1 VGLLEDILPP
11 GFRFAPFRPLT
22 HISLDMR
29 VFMFALAVSG
39 ITALLCGLAPALS
52 AQRHDLNEPLKE
64 GGGRG
69 ATQTGGKRVRHALV
83 MAEVALTLVVLVA
96 AGLMIDSVSRLLGVE
111 PGFKPHN
118 VVRMDITTP
127 QVNLY
132 YSPPVNPRFCQQIEE
147 NIGAVPG
154 VLSASAAS
162 HLPFEGM
169 ASRGLT
175 IEGEPDPGPEHQPG
189 AKYSIACPNYLRTM
203 GVSLLAGREFT
214 DRDTADAPGVIV
226 ISEAM
231 ARRYWPKKD
240 ALGARV
246 KIGRF
251 DSDAPWLT
259 IVGIARDVRTRGLD
273 RQPPVEFFRPFMQAG
288 WPTMTIVV
296 RTNANALS
304 FAEPIKAAV
313 ALTNPDVPVS
323 DVETLDSVLES
334 SVASRRF
341 PMLLLSAFAGL
352 GLVLAAVGIYGV
364 VAYGVTQQTHEI
376 GIRMA
381 FGARP
386 ADVLRLVVGA
396 SMVWTLSGVVIG
408 ILGSLGAT
416 KLLVGLLFGVSAK
429 DPFVLAGVALLLTF
443 VALLAT
449 VIPARRAMRVDPMV
463 ALRYE

>member
-1 VGLLEDILPP
+1 
-11 GFRFAPFRPLT
+11 
-22 HISLDMR
+22 
-29 VFMFALAVSG
+29 
-39 ITALLCGLAPALS
+39 
-52 AQRHDLNEPLKE
+52 
-64 GGGRG
+64 
-69 ATQTGGKRVRHALV
+69 
-83 MAEVALTLVVLVA
+83 
-96 AGLMIDSVSRLLGVE
+96 
-111 PGFKPHN
+111 
-118 VVRMDITTP
+118 
-127 QVNLY
+127 
-132 YSPPVNPRFCQQIEE
+132 
-147 NIGAVPG
+147 
-154 VLSASAAS
+154 
-162 HLPFEGM
+162 
-169 ASRGLT
+169 
-175 IEGEPDPGPEHQPG
+175 
-189 AKYSIACPNYLRTM
+189 M

-214 DRDTADAPGVIV
+214 DRDTADAPGVVV
-226 ISEAM
+226 ISETM
-231 ARRYWPKKD
+231 ARRYWPKND
-240 ALGARV
+240 ALGGRV

-288 WPTMTIVV
+288 WPTMTIVL

-386 ADVLRLVVGA
+386 ADVLRLVVG
-396 SMVWTLSGVVIG
+396 
-408 ILGSLGAT
+408 
-416 KLLVGLLFGVSAK
+416 
-429 DPFVLAGVALLLTF
+429 
-443 VALLAT
+443 
-449 VIPARRAMRVDPMV
+449 
-463 ALRYE
+463 